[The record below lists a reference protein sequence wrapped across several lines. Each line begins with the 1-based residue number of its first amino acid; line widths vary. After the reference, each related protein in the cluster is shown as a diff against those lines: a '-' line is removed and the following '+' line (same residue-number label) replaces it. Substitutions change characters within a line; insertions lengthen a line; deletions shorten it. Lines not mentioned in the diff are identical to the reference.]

1 MRLRQG
7 IDEITP
13 AFDRL
18 YRNSS
23 PAAKLQIMKELG
35 NNLRNTQKR
44 NIANELQYDGRP
56 MKSPA
61 KETKYDGRF
70 AESYKWRYRVG
81 FRQLT
86 SEEKRHYEMTG
97 RVGGARGYHTKGRR
111 LKQMK
116 RGVKVRRRIPVTPA
130 SKQLQDTGGTI
141 KSIDIL
147 SADPNKTCVGP
158 KTAHG
163 KKILAVHEKTR
174 KPFGISKKWAT
185 WAQGYAFNRL
195 LKGV

>member
-13 AFDRL
+13 ALEQL

-23 PAAKLQIMKELG
+23 PAARLQVMKELG
-35 NNLRNTQKR
+35 NDLRNTQKR
-44 NIANELQYDGRP
+44 SIADEKQYDGKP
-56 MKSPA
+56 MRSPA
-61 KETKYDGRF
+61 KETKYGGRF
-70 AESYKWRYRVG
+70 AKDYNWRYRAG
-81 FRQLT
+81 FRHLDKGERQRY
-86 SEEKRHYEMTG
+86 EETG
-97 RVGGARGYHTKGRR
+97 SVGGRQLAGRGKSRKTIKIRRR
-111 LKQMK
+111 L
-116 RGVKVRRRIPVTPA
+116 PVTPA

-147 SADPNKTCVGP
+147 SVNPDMARVGP

-163 KKILAVHEKTR
+163 KKILSVHEKHR
-174 KPFGISKKWAT
+174 KPLGISKKWAE
-185 WAQGYAFNRL
+185 WAQKYAFNRL

>member
-1 MRLRQG
+1 MKLTQG

-23 PAAKLQIMKELG
+23 PAARLQVMKELG
-35 NNLRNTQKR
+35 NDLRNTQKR
-44 NIANELQYDGRP
+44 SIADEKQFDGKP

-61 KETKYDGRF
+61 KKTKYGGRF
-70 AESYKWRYRVG
+70 AEDYNWRYRAG
-81 FRQLT
+81 FRHLNKEERQRYGETGAVGSRQLA
-86 SEEKRHYEMTG
+86 G
-97 RVGGARGYHTKGRR
+97 RGKAGKTIKIRRR
-111 LKQMK
+111 L
-116 RGVKVRRRIPVTPA
+116 PVTPA

-141 KSIDIL
+141 KSIDIK
-147 SADPNKTCVGP
+147 SVSPDKVQVGP

-163 KKILAVHEKTR
+163 KKILAVHEKDR
-174 KPFGISKKWAT
+174 KPLGISKKWAT
-185 WAQGYAFNRL
+185 WAQKFAFNRL

>member
-13 AFDRL
+13 ALDQL

-23 PAAKLQIMKELG
+23 PAARLPVMKELG
-35 NNLRNTQKR
+35 LDLANTNKR
-44 NIANELQYDGRP
+44 NIEKELQYDGKP
-56 MKSPA
+56 MRSPA
-61 KETKYDGRF
+61 KETKYGGRF
-70 AESYKWRYRVG
+70 AKKYNWRYRAG
-81 FRQLT
+81 FRHLDKGERQRY
-86 SEEKRHYEMTG
+86 EETG
-97 RVGGARGYHTKGRR
+97 SVGGRQLAGRGKSGMTIKIRRR
-111 LKQMK
+111 L
-116 RGVKVRRRIPVTPA
+116 PVTPA

-147 SADPNKTCVGP
+147 SANPDRTRVGP

-163 KKILAVHEKTR
+163 KKILAVHERHR
-174 KPFGISKKWAT
+174 KPLGISKKWAT
-185 WAQGYAFNRL
+185 WAQSYAFKRL